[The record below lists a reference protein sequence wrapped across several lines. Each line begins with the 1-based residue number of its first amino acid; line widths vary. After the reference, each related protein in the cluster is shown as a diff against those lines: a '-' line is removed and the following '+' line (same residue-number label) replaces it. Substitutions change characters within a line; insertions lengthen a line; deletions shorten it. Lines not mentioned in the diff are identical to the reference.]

1 MVKFVKERIEDD
13 LFCDELFLWFVCI
26 FFRIIIYIFCV
37 CDFKILIESFWI
49 EYIKVRSRN
58 LDLIKMLYF
67 KKCFKINMYV
77 IILLEIESNYYYRIV
92 LK

>member
-26 FFRIIIYIFCV
+26 FFRIIIYVFCV
-37 CDFKILIESFWI
+37 WDIKILIESFWI

-58 LDLIKMLYF
+58 LDLIK
-67 KKCFKINMYV
+67 
-77 IILLEIESNYYYRIV
+77 R
-92 LK
+92 